1 MAIATN
7 NKTNTTISVLD
18 TDIVCGRGKGLE
30 NFPGNR
36 IFRQFIKQ
44 HAAEYGNPKASRSE
58 RSQVVQFITSLL
70 IDEGMRFVKRETKGW
85 VVLGDHE
92 VKLKVC
98 SWDACRINETLFS
111 TCHSPTAVLAFVEYS
126 IWRYQVGHALRD
138 AGAEYYR
145 KQQQFIRKEA
155 LLNPQPTLHGMNF
168 VSIISEDE
176 GETSDTDDTASSS
189 FSRHHYDLSVPVKI
203 DMEKPFD
210 PRLPFTITD
219 SNTMTKS
226 AEQTIDFCNTHTKQR
241 CSYRDDD
248 ANHPYGRAEPFE
260 SLDSN
265 VPFSDIFL
273 RFIEDTGDDADVE
286 VANINPHDWLLNL

>member
-58 RSQVVQFITSLL
+58 RSQVVQFITILL

-92 VKLKVC
+92 VKLKV
-98 SWDACRINETLFS
+98 
-111 TCHSPTAVLAFVEYS
+111 
-126 IWRYQVGHALRD
+126 GHALRD

-145 KQQQFIRKEA
+145 KQQQFIRKKA

-176 GETSDTDDTASSS
+176 GDTSDSDDTASSS

>member
-1 MAIATN
+1 MSPTTIYVVAELSRKMFCHCSLQLKIEFVPFWSKRFLIFPQTSNPSHKTKRICRCEFGANVDNNSNNDWFRRTKIITYCDDFHIKENKMAIATN

-98 SWDACRINETLFS
+98 SWDACRINETLFFNLS
-111 TCHSPTAVLAFVEYS
+111 LTNCCSCLCWILHSAVSGWACPSRCGGWILQKTTAVYPKES
-126 IWRYQVGHALRD
+126 S
-138 AGAEYYR
+138 AEP
-145 KQQQFIRKEA
+145 A
-155 LLNPQPTLHGMNF
+155 
-168 VSIISEDE
+168 
-176 GETSDTDDTASSS
+176 
-189 FSRHHYDLSVPVKI
+189 
-203 DMEKPFD
+203 
-210 PRLPFTITD
+210 TD
-219 SNTMTKS
+219 SAWN
-226 AEQTIDFCNTHTKQR
+226 ELCFDHQR
-241 CSYRDDD
+241 RRRW
-248 ANHPYGRAEPFE
+248 HQRHRRHGF
-260 SLDSN
+260 
-265 VPFSDIFL
+265 F
-273 RFIEDTGDDADVE
+273 
-286 VANINPHDWLLNL
+286 